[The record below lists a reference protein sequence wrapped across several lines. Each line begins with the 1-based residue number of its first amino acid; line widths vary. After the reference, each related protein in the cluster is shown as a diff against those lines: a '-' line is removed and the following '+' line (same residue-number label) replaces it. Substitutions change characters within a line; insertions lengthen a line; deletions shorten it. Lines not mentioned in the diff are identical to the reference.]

1 MTAAISGFSL
11 SLSLILA
18 IGSQN
23 AFVLKQGLK
32 REHVFWVCLTCA
44 ASDAVLVLLGVT
56 GLSIVIQQAPW
67 LTTAMR
73 YGGAAFLFL
82 YGARSFYTA
91 WKSSAVLQQSEDTQT
106 TLLPTLLTCAALT
119 WLNPHVYLDT
129 VLLIGSISTQYPDD
143 KAGFAA
149 GAMLASFVFFFALG
163 YAAALLRPIF
173 AKPISWR
180 ILEVIVGIT
189 MWTIAYKLLTE

>member
-1 MTAAISGFSL
+1 MTAVISGFTL

-44 ASDAVLVLLGVT
+44 LSDAILILLGVL
-56 GLSIVIQQAPW
+56 GLSIVITHAPW
-67 LTTAMR
+67 LATVMR

-82 YGARSFYTA
+82 YGARSFITA
-91 WKSSAVLQQSEDTQT
+91 WKSSAVLTQSGDTQAA
-106 TLLPTLLTCAALT
+106 LLPTLLVCAALT

-129 VLLIGSISTQYPDD
+129 VLLIGSISTQFPGQQ
-143 KAGFAA
+143 AEFAA
-149 GAMLASFVFFFALG
+149 GAMLASLVFFFSLG
-163 YAAALLRPIF
+163 YGAALLRPIF
-173 AKPISWR
+173 AKPVSWR
-180 ILEVIVGIT
+180 ILEVVVGIT
-189 MWTIAYKLLTE
+189 MWTIAYKLLIE